1 MSLANKKNVQMKLL
15 QHCLD
20 SLLGHVKD
28 TVPKTYVSNG
38 NGKTEIC

>member
-15 QHCLD
+15 QHCSD